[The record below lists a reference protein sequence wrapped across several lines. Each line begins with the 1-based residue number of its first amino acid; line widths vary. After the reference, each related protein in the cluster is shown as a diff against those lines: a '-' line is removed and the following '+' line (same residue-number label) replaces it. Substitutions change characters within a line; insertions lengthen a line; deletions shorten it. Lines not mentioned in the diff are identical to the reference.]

1 MGATS
6 RPQAQQARL
15 GRGRPAASSQ
25 REGSSSVRGSVWMCL
40 EAEVRPDGT
49 VLGTWR
55 RPPISRLPPLD
66 RHGSLLRA
74 PPAPLGLTSVEDH
87 SDSLIGPKALAQLP
101 TEFRP
106 IAADHDEPS
115 AQALPDCPCALMT
128 LLSAGRGPGGG
139 TRMALM
145 NPSSITFLAIVVV
158 ASGRHYGLLL
168 DRGFRE
174 TLPKHVP
181 VPWEAA
187 EPQTSQTDRPTTPE
201 WVVHEDS
208 PRLVQGGSGPTGS
221 PSSHPS
227 VSAERV
233 RQLERLRGLFVLPFA
248 FRLLRDF
255 EGSGG

>member
-1 MGATS
+1 M
-6 RPQAQQARL
+6 R
-15 GRGRPAASSQ
+15 
-25 REGSSSVRGSVWMCL
+25 L

-49 VLGTWR
+49 VLGGLR

-74 PPAPLGLTSVEDH
+74 PPTPLGLTSVEDH

-128 LLSAGRGPGGG
+128 LPSAGRGPGGG

-158 ASGRHYGLLL
+158 ASGRRHDGLLL

-181 VPWEAA
+181 VPWEAT
-187 EPQTSQTDRPTTPE
+187 EPQTSQTDRPATPE

-208 PRLVQGGSGPTGS
+208 PRLVQGGSGPSGS
-221 PSSHPS
+221 LSSHPFR
-227 VSAERV
+227 VSRASSSGRAPSWTLRLARRV
-233 RQLERLRGLFVLPFA
+233 PLVEDLKGRGLSCSFPNIQHDVVPPVF
-248 FRLLRDF
+248 
-255 EGSGG
+255 SGYGL